1 MFSIRAGISFASKLL
16 KIRIKCGDF
25 VKMREKRTEAGMMQR
40 EAAQKLGIAQN
51 TLSQLETGTNKVKA
65 DMLPKL
71 ARLYGC
77 SIEDLFE
84 PEELQSGCDG
94 K

>member
-1 MFSIRAGISFASKLL
+1 MIGGVLMSRMQI
-16 KIRIKCGDF
+16 
-25 VKMREKRTEAGMMQR
+25 MRTNARMMQK
-40 EAAQKLGIAQN
+40 EAAEKLDVPAN
-51 TLSQLETGTNKVKA
+51 TLCQYETGARKVPVA
-65 DMLPKL
+65 LLPKL

>member
-1 MFSIRAGISFASKLL
+1 MRGDIV
-16 KIRIKCGDF
+16 RILQ
-25 VKMREKRTEAGMMQR
+25 MRKNIGVQQK
-40 EAAQKLGIAQN
+40 EAAQKLRIAQN
-51 TLSQLETGTNKVKA
+51 TLCQYETGARKVPVA
-65 DMLPKL
+65 LLPKL

-84 PEELQSGCDG
+84 PEELQSGSEG

>member
-1 MFSIRAGISFASKLL
+1 
-16 KIRIKCGDF
+16 
-25 VKMREKRTEAGMMQR
+25 MREKRTEAGMMQR

>member
-1 MFSIRAGISFASKLL
+1 MIGGVLMSRMQI
-16 KIRIKCGDF
+16 
-25 VKMREKRTEAGMMQR
+25 MRTNARMMQK
-40 EAAQKLGIAQN
+40 EAAEKLDVPAN
-51 TLSQLETGTNKVKA
+51 TLCQYETGARKVPVA
-65 DMLPKL
+65 LLPKL

-84 PEELQSGCDG
+84 PEELQSGSEG